1 MPYGYE
7 TFLDGGFSFL
17 SGGERQKLGLA
28 RTIYNNPKCII
39 LDEPNAFLD
48 MNGEAFLFKVLN
60 SLREDRKI
68 IIFVSHRSSIL
79 KIIDRI
85 IEIRHGNINQEY
97 TKEEI
102 EKNKKSADELSL
114 KFS

>member
-1 MPYGYE
+1 
-7 TFLDGGFSFL
+7 
-17 SGGERQKLGLA
+17 
-28 RTIYNNPKCII
+28 
-39 LDEPNAFLD
+39 

-68 IIFVSHRSSIL
+68 IILVSHRSSIL